1 MRIDDLLHHRIR
13 RGFRVRRLREANNL
27 LHAKSLR
34 ERIGYAVEEDASAWF
49 ADVEQGDSF
58 AAERVQARRGG
69 TRLIE
74 GFIERIDEN
83 CWHKFL

>member
-1 MRIDDLLHHRIR
+1 MGIYDLLHHPIW
-13 RGFRVRRLREANNL
+13 RGFRVRRLSEAKNL
-27 LHAKSLR
+27 FDAKTLR
-34 ERIGYAVEEDASAWF
+34 ECLGYAVEEDASARF
-49 ADVEQGDSF
+49 ADVEQGNSF
-58 AAERVQARRGG
+58 AAERVQARRSG